1 MRNMEAVIQK
11 TSRKEQEIASKSIFH
26 LVNTAAAISR
36 QKAEGV
42 KIKIQ
47 ETGEFVTVPT
57 KALDLLFY
65 ILNNMAEG
73 KSISLVPSDSEITTQ
88 QAADMLNVSRPH
100 IVKLLEDGI
109 IPHKKVGSHRRI
121 LLEDLIEYDRKL
133 KEQRDASLKFLA
145 EQAQDLKLGYE

>member
-1 MRNMEAVIQK
+1 MEAVIK
-11 TSRKEQEIASKSIFH
+11 RTSRREQEIASKSVSS
-26 LVNTAAAISR
+26 LVHTAAAISR
-36 QKAEGV
+36 QKLDSV

-47 ETGEFVTVPT
+47 ETGEFIAIPK
-57 KALDLLFY
+57 KAVDLLFN
-65 ILNNMAEG
+65 IINSMAEG

-100 IVKLLEDGI
+100 IVKLLEDGV

-133 KEQRDASLKFLA
+133 KEQRNTSLRNLA
-145 EQAQDLKLGYE
+145 EQAQDLGLGYE